1 MISQE
6 GEHVGCGR
14 RKVQPGERQ
23 EGKGCRWRLSW
34 LKITEET
41 GDCYVRE
48 REAEGAQTG
57 TKDSLLVE
65 GCAGQ
70 QRTPSDEWNE
80 RRVLEGEQG
89 F

>member
-34 LKITEET
+34 LKITEEKET
-41 GDCYVRE
+41 
-48 REAEGAQTG
+48 A
-57 TKDSLLVE
+57 L
-65 GCAGQ
+65 
-70 QRTPSDEWNE
+70 
-80 RRVLEGEQG
+80 
-89 F
+89 